1 MCLSTTFYYFF
12 ELVLGSNRS
21 RRDLNPR
28 AGFPTYTLSRGASSA
43 SWVLL
48 HSCQIVHAVLYLG
61 FSILSNP
68 IFNFFLTYLIIIY
81 HSNNICLFLLHFTSI
96 SCVYLEKFF
105 LFFIQLF
112 MHLYYFVED
121 IIPEMPGFISIS
133 GITFIFHPLLRRS
146 NYS

>member
-1 MCLSTTFYYFF
+1 MSTTFWNYFF
-12 ELVLGSNRS
+12 ELLGSNRS

-68 IFNFFLTYLIIIY
+68 IFNFFLTYLITIY
-81 HSNNICLFLLHFTSI
+81 HFNNICLFLLHFTSI
-96 SCVYLEKFF
+96 SCVYLKKFF

-112 MHLYYFVED
+112 MHLYYCEED

-133 GITFIFHPLLRRS
+133 GITFICAPLLRSS
-146 NYS
+146 NSS